1 MIRAVLVA
9 LAISVIVVIYP
20 PHASAEGGKCAAAG
34 RAIFNFQPT
43 LPPRP
48 VRQVPF
54 VEGADTARTIADY
67 RGRAVV
73 LNFWATWCAPCVR
86 EMPSLDRLQ
95 AAVSGEG
102 IEVLTLSEDRGG
114 APVIKRFYKKHGI
127 RNLPVLVDK
136 RGEVLR
142 KMRVRGLPTTL
153 LVAPGVDEK
162 GRRGRGV
169 GFAGGHR
176 PGSRLSGAGTARP
189 PPGRRKGPEA
199 APRRWPSGITPGGAA
214 PPWMPC

>member
-34 RAIFNFQPT
+34 RAIVNFQPT

-54 VEGADTARTIADY
+54 IEGLDTARTIADY

-95 AAVSGEG
+95 AMVSGEG

-114 APVIKRFYKKHGI
+114 APVIERFYKKLGI

-142 KMRVRGLPTTL
+142 KLRVRGLPTTL
-153 LVAPGVDEK
+153 LIDAQGNEVGRVVGPTEWDSPEAIALVRGCLGPLPQDRRPGADK
-162 GRRGRGV
+162 ALKPRPGDGRRG
-169 GFAGGHR
+169 
-176 PGSRLSGAGTARP
+176 
-189 PPGRRKGPEA
+189 
-199 APRRWPSGITPGGAA
+199 
-214 PPWMPC
+214 

>member
-9 LAISVIVVIYP
+9 LAISVAISVIVVIYP

-34 RAIFNFQPT
+34 RGIVNFQLT

-54 VEGADTARTIADY
+54 IEGLDTARTIADY

-95 AAVSGEG
+95 AEVSGEG

-114 APVIKRFYKKHGI
+114 APVIERFYKKLGI

-142 KMRVRGLPTTL
+142 KLRVRGLPTTL
-153 LVAPGVDEK
+153 LIDARGNEVGRVVGPAEWDSPEALALVRGCLGPVPQDRRPGAEEALKPRPGD
-162 GRRGRGV
+162 GRRG
-169 GFAGGHR
+169 
-176 PGSRLSGAGTARP
+176 
-189 PPGRRKGPEA
+189 
-199 APRRWPSGITPGGAA
+199 
-214 PPWMPC
+214 

>member
-1 MIRAVLVA
+1 
-9 LAISVIVVIYP
+9 
-20 PHASAEGGKCAAAG
+20 
-34 RAIFNFQPT
+34 
-43 LPPRP
+43 

-95 AAVSGEG
+95 AEVSGEG

-114 APVIKRFYKKHGI
+114 APVIKRFYKKLGI

-142 KMRVRGLPTTL
+142 KLRVRGLPTTL
-153 LVAPGVDEK
+153 LIDARGNEVGRVVGPTEWDSPEALALVRGCLGPVPQDRRPGAEK
-162 GRRGRGV
+162 ARKPRPGDGRRG
-169 GFAGGHR
+169 
-176 PGSRLSGAGTARP
+176 
-189 PPGRRKGPEA
+189 
-199 APRRWPSGITPGGAA
+199 
-214 PPWMPC
+214 

>member
-1 MIRAVLVA
+1 MIRAVLVP
-9 LAISVIVVIYP
+9 LAFSVIVVISP

-34 RAIFNFQPT
+34 RGIYNFQLT

-95 AAVSGEG
+95 AEVSGEG

-114 APVIKRFYKKHGI
+114 APVIKRFYKKLGI

-142 KMRVRGLPTTL
+142 KLRVRGLPTTL
-153 LVAPGVDEK
+153 LIDARGNEVGRVVGPVEWDSPEAIALVRGCLGPVPQDRRPGADK
-162 GRRGRGV
+162 ARKPLPGDGRRG
-169 GFAGGHR
+169 
-176 PGSRLSGAGTARP
+176 
-189 PPGRRKGPEA
+189 
-199 APRRWPSGITPGGAA
+199 
-214 PPWMPC
+214 